1 MELSQLPITQVW
13 EEEFREHHPLAIDL
27 FFGRRELDTGR
38 QFKIA
43 VLGSAQVPEDSPQG
57 SSAFAIG
64 REVAS
69 RKGVLLTGGCGG
81 LPHAAALGARSASGL
96 TVAVSPAMNTEEH
109 REVYRYPEDSDVILF
124 TGMGPKGR
132 NVILVRSA
140 DAAIFVGG
148 GIGTLNEFT
157 IAFDELGPRCGIGIL
172 SLSQGLSDELVRL
185 PALVRRS
192 PAALLVVESDPEKLV
207 EKIFSHLAAVRE

>member
-1 MELSQLPITQVW
+1 M
-13 EEEFREHHPLAIDL
+13 
-27 FFGRRELDTGR
+27 DTGR

-43 VLGSAQVPEDSPQG
+43 VLGSAQVPEDSHQG
-57 SSAFAIG
+57 SRAFAIG

-69 RKGVLLTGGCGG
+69 RKGVVLTGGCGG
-81 LPHAAALGARSASGL
+81 LPHAAALGARSALGL
-96 TVAVSPAMNTEEH
+96 TVAVSPAMNAEEH
-109 REVYRYPEDSDVILF
+109 REVYHYPEDSDVILF

-157 IAFDELGPRCGIGIL
+157 IAFDELDSRCGIGIL
-172 SLSQGLSDELVRL
+172 SHSQGLSDELVRL

-207 EKIFSHLAAVRE
+207 EKIFSHLVTARG

>member
-1 MELSQLPITQVW
+1 VGLSQLPIAKAW
-13 EEEFREHHPLAIDL
+13 EEKFREHGPLTIDL
-27 FFGRRELDTGR
+27 FFGRCKLDTGR

-43 VLGSAQVPEDSPQG
+43 VLGSAQVPEDSAQG
-57 SSAFAIG
+57 RRAFVIG

-81 LPHAAALGARSASGL
+81 LPHAAALGARSALGL

-109 REVYRYPEDSDVILF
+109 REIYHYPEDSDVILF

-157 IAFDELGPRCGIGIL
+157 IAFDELDSKCGIGIL
-172 SLSQGLSDELVRL
+172 WHSQGLSDELVRL
-185 PALVRRS
+185 PALVGRS
-192 PAALLVVESDPEKLV
+192 PAALLVVESEPEKLV
-207 EKIFSHLAAVRE
+207 ENLFSHLAAASD